1 MLIPSY
7 TPFSDTS
14 ISSIHWLNRYSLCLN
29 TQMDW
34 LHKICIHMLP
44 PKKSIVHHFSIFHWH
59 KLAISSGF
67 SLGKFHHFGELI
79 GDRLFVR
86 REFLQVRHAAIQELQ
101 LLRDVH
107 GVAVRLSGCGTC
119 EICKA
124 CVNSCMICLMLILW

>member
-1 MLIPSY
+1 MY
-7 TPFSDTS
+7 T
-14 ISSIHWLNRYSLCLN
+14 YVA
-29 TQMDW
+29 
-34 LHKICIHMLP
+34 

-107 GVAVRLSGCGTC
+107 GVAVRLSAGCGTC